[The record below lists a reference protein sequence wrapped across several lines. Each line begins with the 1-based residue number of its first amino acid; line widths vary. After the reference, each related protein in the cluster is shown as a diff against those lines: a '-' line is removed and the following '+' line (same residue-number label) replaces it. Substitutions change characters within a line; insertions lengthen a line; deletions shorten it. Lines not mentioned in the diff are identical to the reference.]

1 MFEVVYKK
9 ETRATLALSFFS
21 VLSLLFYF
29 TTIVVAT
36 PFTIFVNAVKKWFC
50 IFQLGPEVLTV
61 LLSISLL
68 MTLDFLH
75 SQHLVNLLG
84 SLAEGR
90 EGNFQTQLLST
101 FKLLASVR
109 HILFYLNILKSIRRT
124 VNKEQSL
131 RG

>member
-9 ETRATLALSFFS
+9 ETRATLALSFFT

-75 SQHLVNLLG
+75 SQHLVNLLDP
-84 SLAEGR
+84 LAEGR
-90 EGNFQTQLLST
+90 EGNFSNTNCSALLNYWQVSDI
-101 FKLLASVR
+101 FCF
-109 HILFYLNILKSIRRT
+109 ISIF
-124 VNKEQSL
+124 
-131 RG
+131 